1 MERHRSACSD
11 AMGAPMATA
20 HIRSRLWLK
29 AVSTGTPSLVVLC
42 SVPSCWRRTA
52 SASVGTACWPIYRA
66 SSRVRPTISASLSS
80 AAATHPAG
88 NACRRRIWL
97 MRCGLISA
105 NRLYWTWPCRVTGIP
120 TAMVCSPRRAVL
132 NRFVT
137 TPCGDRACCRIA
149 SGRTLLIG
157 DWDRA
162 RCCWPP
168 ACRGCPIA
176 RNHRHSAIAAHPAA
190 GGGRRPACPAAVPR
204 TSPVSAGRIRCRA
217 ARVPVPRP
225 ACAPC

>member
-1 MERHRSACSD
+1 MAESRQHRHAFLGRAVQR
-11 AMGAPMATA
+11 AVLLAA
-20 HIRSRLWLK
+20 HRI
-29 AVSTGTPSLVVLC
+29 GQ
-42 SVPSCWRRTA
+42 RRHGMLA
-52 SASVGTACWPIYRA
+52 DIPGFFARA
-66 SSRVRPTISASLSS
+66 PTISASLSS

-137 TPCGDRACCRIA
+137 TPCGDRACRIA

-157 DWDRA
+157 
-162 RCCWPP
+162 
-168 ACRGCPIA
+168 
-176 RNHRHSAIAAHPAA
+176 A
-190 GGGRRPACPAAVPR
+190 GMGALLLA
-204 TSPVSAGRIRCRA
+204 TSMSWLSNST
-217 ARVPVPRP
+217 
-225 ACAPC
+225 